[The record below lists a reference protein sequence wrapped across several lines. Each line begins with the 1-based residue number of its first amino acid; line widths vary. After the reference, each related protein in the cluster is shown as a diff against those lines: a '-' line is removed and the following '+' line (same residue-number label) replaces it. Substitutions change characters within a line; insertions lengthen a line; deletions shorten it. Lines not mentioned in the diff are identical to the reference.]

1 MIIIIIVFST
11 PHLILIK
18 QPVLSAIWFNNTR
31 VVSILFFTWKQQEEV
46 SRDKCS
52 DLYTSLNTAGVSCLH
67 HCTLTDTVS
76 HDFTLTRNH
85 INSGHKQHD
94 LNTVHMI
101 PVNICIQT
109 IQVVLQWCCR
119 MIYCSERTLLQS
131 SIINLTLS
139 ISLQTSKLWMY
150 NLLILII

>member
-18 QPVLSAIWFNNTR
+18 QPVLSAIWFNHTR
-31 VVSILFFTWKQQEEV
+31 VASILFFTWKQQEEV

-94 LNTVHMI
+94 LEYSLHDSCQYLYTN
-101 PVNICIQT
+101 NSNEAA
-109 IQVVLQWCCR
+109 VVLQWCCR
-119 MIYCSERTLLQS
+119 MIYCSHQ
-131 SIINLTLS
+131 
-139 ISLQTSKLWMY
+139 
-150 NLLILII
+150 LLI